1 VTERA
6 DLLMSLTARLQ
17 RATSARDPAPILDPV
32 ALEAARRLAE
42 LIRDDDDADV
52 AALHTLGWFHWYR
65 YQALPSGVNRPDLEA
80 AIQLL
85 TPCFLLGTPNLPE
98 ALRPM
103 LADKAEPPAHAMLR
117 SAHDSPDA
125 RLIAGALDLWQRIV
139 AATPVRHP
147 GRVNRVANLG
157 NAFRIKY
164 DRTGQLSDLDSSIR
178 ALQEAVAA
186 LPAGHPYRSPVLSNL
201 GGSLLAKFERTGALS
216 DLDAA
221 IRTAREAVDTSAPDD
236 PGRGGR
242 LSNLGNALRT
252 RFDRTGAAADL
263 DEAIQRGREA
273 VAAAPEGQPQRAGFV
288 ANLGTALGARFELTG
303 ASGDLDEAIAAAQ
316 AAVAASPAGHADEPT
331 LLSSLAHVLQ
341 SRFGLTGAQA
351 DLDAA
356 IRAQRQATEAVPAG
370 HPDRAAHLSNLGELL
385 GLRYD
390 RGGADADLDAA
401 IRALREALETAPSDD
416 PDRGGYLINLGSW
429 LRGRYER
436 TGAPADLDE
445 AVETAQAAVTATPGD
460 HPQLPARWA
469 GLAIALQ
476 ARFGRTGA
484 LADIDAAIEASRA
497 AVDRMPR
504 GHIDRAGMLANL
516 ADALRIRFERTSAAA
531 DIDAAVEA
539 GRAAVD
545 GTPSR
550 RPDRRAALSAL
561 GGALAARFFMSG
573 DIADV
578 DAAIG
583 ALREAVAAIPEDH
596 ARRGILLSNLSWVL
610 RARYERNGEPADLD
624 DAIDCQQRAVAALA
638 PGGRPL
644 ALFSLGSE
652 LADRYQ
658 RNQRPADR
666 DAAVAALVAA
676 AEDESASPSIR
687 IRAAKTAAPLLV
699 ESGPER
705 AAGLLEAAVRL
716 LTVVTPRQ
724 LERGDQQY
732 ALSYFARLASDAA
745 ALILASTGS
754 GGTAEQRAARALQ
767 VLESGRA
774 VLLSQALDTRSD
786 LTELQQRHPEL
797 AERFVSLRD
806 RLDEPGAA
814 GPASWT
820 PAPGAPASAPG
831 PAARDRRA
839 PDWQAPD
846 WQARDRHRLA
856 AEFAAVI
863 TRIRD
868 QAGFASFGL
877 PPALDELLGEAA
889 AGPVVAFNVSPYGSG
904 ALLLT
909 GDGIRPLS
917 LPGLAYDT
925 VIRQVNSFHQARRI
939 AVDPAT
945 SASDRVGAQR
955 TMLEIL
961 GWLWDAAAG
970 PVLDALRYRRP
981 PSAGAEWP
989 RVWWV
994 PGGPLSLLPLHAAG
1008 HHSEPPAA
1016 GQARR
1021 TVLDRVT
1028 SSYTP
1033 TIRALR
1039 YARQNARRAPAPA
1052 SRALIVAMPVTPG
1065 LPGGGEL
1072 ANVPQEVARVRALLD
1087 DTVLLAE
1094 PDPAGVP
1101 LSGSFAVPTRANVFD
1116 QLPTHPIAHFACHGY
1131 SDPADPSTSRLLLH
1145 DHDRFPMT
1153 VASLAPMDLGQAQL
1167 AYLSACETAL
1177 TSAADLIDEAINL
1190 TTAFQLA
1197 GFPHVIGTL
1206 WEISDSV
1213 AVEVAGS
1220 FYAGL
1225 HGPSGALDT
1234 SRAALALHDAV
1245 RAVRDSRPRAP
1256 SLWAAYL
1263 HAGA

>member
-1 VTERA
+1 MAERA
-6 DLLMSLTARLQ
+6 DLLMSLKARLQ
-17 RATSARDPAPILDPV
+17 QATSARDPAPILDP
-32 ALEAARRLAE
+32 ATRETARRLAG
-42 LIRDDDDADV
+42 LIRDDDDVDV
-52 AALHTLGWFHWYR
+52 EALHTLGWFHWYR
-65 YQALPSGVNRPDLEA
+65 YQALPSGADRPDLDA

-98 ALRPM
+98 ALQPM
-103 LADKAEPPAHAMLR
+103 LADAAEPPAHALLR

-125 RLIAGALDLWQRIV
+125 SLIAGALDIWQRIA

-147 GRVNRVANLG
+147 GWVNRMANLG

-164 DRTGQLSDLDSSIR
+164 DRTGQLADLDSSIR
-178 ALQEAVAA
+178 ALQEAVDA
-186 LPAGHPYRSPVLSNL
+186 LPAGHPHRGAVLSNL
-201 GGSLLAKFERTGALS
+201 GGSLLAKSERTGAMPE
-216 DLDAA
+216 LDAA
-221 IRTAREAVDTSAPDD
+221 IRVAREAVEVSAPDD

-242 LSNLGNALRT
+242 LSNLGNALRA
-252 RFDRTGAAADL
+252 RFDRTGAASDL

-273 VAAAPEGQPQRAGFV
+273 VAATPEGQPQQAGFLS
-288 ANLGTALGARFELTG
+288 NLGTALSARFELTG
-303 ASGDLDEAIAAAQ
+303 TSSDLDEAIAATR

-331 LLSSLAHVLQ
+331 LLSSLAHVLH
-341 SRFGLTGAQA
+341 SRFTLTGAQA

-356 IRAQRQATEAVPAG
+356 IGAQRRATGAVPAG

-401 IRALREALETAPSDD
+401 IGALREALATAPGDD

-429 LRGRYER
+429 LLERYER

-445 AVETAQAAVTATPGD
+445 AVQTAQAAVAATPRD
-460 HPQLPARWA
+460 HPHLPARWT

-476 ARFGRTGA
+476 ARYGRTGA

-504 GHIDRAGMLANL
+504 GHMDRAGMLANL
-516 ADALRIRFERTSAAA
+516 ADVLRIRFERTSAAV
-531 DIDAAVEA
+531 DINAAVEA

-545 GTPSR
+545 GTPSG
-550 RPDRRAALSAL
+550 RPGRPAALSAL
-561 GGALAARFFMSG
+561 GGALAARFFISA
-573 DIADV
+573 DSADV
-578 DAAIG
+578 DAAIE
-583 ALREAVAAIPEDH
+583 ALREAVAASPEGH
-596 ARRGILLSNLSWVL
+596 VRRGVLLSNLSWVL
-610 RARYERNGEPADLD
+610 RARYDRYGELADLD
-624 DAIDCQQRAVAALA
+624 DAIDCLQRAVAALA

-644 ALFSLGSE
+644 ALFSLGSI

-658 RNQRPADR
+658 RNQRTADR

-676 AEDESASPSIR
+676 AEDESASPTTR
-687 IRAAKTAAPLLV
+687 VRAAKAAAPLLA

-705 AAGLLEAAVRL
+705 AAGMLEAAVRL

-732 ALSYFARLASDAA
+732 ALSRFARLASDAA

-754 GGTAEQRAARALQ
+754 GDTADRRAARALQ

-786 LTELQQRHPEL
+786 LTELHQRHPEL
-797 AERFVSLRD
+797 AERFVRLRD
-806 RLDEPGAA
+806 RLDEPGAPQ
-814 GPASWT
+814 PASWT
-820 PAPGAPASAPG
+820 PAPDAPASAPG
-831 PAARDRRA
+831 PAVRDR
-839 PDWQAPD
+839 
-846 WQARDRHRLA
+846 QARDRHQLA
-856 AEFAAVI
+856 AEFGAVI
-863 TRIRD
+863 NRIRD

-877 PPALDELLGEAA
+877 PPALDELLAEAA

-909 GDGIRPLS
+909 GDGISSLS

-939 AVDPAT
+939 AVDPG
-945 SASDRVGAQR
+945 ASTADRVGSQR

-961 GWLWDAAAG
+961 GWLWDVAAG
-970 PVLDALRYRRP
+970 PVLEALRYRRP
-981 PSAGAEWP
+981 PPAGAEWP
-989 RVWWV
+989 RIWWV
-994 PGGPLSLLPLHAAG
+994 SGGPLSLLPLHAAG
-1008 HHSEPPAA
+1008 HHTEALSA

-1021 TVLDRVT
+1021 TVLDRVM

-1052 SRALIVAMPVTPG
+1052 GRALIVAMPVTPG
-1065 LPGGGEL
+1065 LPGGEL
-1072 ANVPQEVARVRALLD
+1072 ANVPQEVARVRALLA

-1094 PDPAGVP
+1094 PDPGGMP

-1153 VASLAPMDLGQAQL
+1153 VASLAPMDLGQARL

-1206 WEISDSV
+1206 WEISDSI
-1213 AVEVAGS
+1213 AVEVAGT

-1225 HGPSGALDT
+1225 RGPSGALDT

-1245 RAVRDSRPRAP
+1245 RAARDSRPRAP